1 MGIKKKKHENGTD
14 YSFFKGKKLI
24 RNVEIPNLVAREYH
38 RCKKIV
44 LKIPSFF
51 KWYTSWLKGEN
62 SSTGFAPPR

>member
-1 MGIKKKKHENGTD
+1 MGIKKKKLENGTD
-14 YSFFKGKKLI
+14 YSYFEGKKLI

-51 KWYTSWLKGEN
+51 K
-62 SSTGFAPPR
+62 